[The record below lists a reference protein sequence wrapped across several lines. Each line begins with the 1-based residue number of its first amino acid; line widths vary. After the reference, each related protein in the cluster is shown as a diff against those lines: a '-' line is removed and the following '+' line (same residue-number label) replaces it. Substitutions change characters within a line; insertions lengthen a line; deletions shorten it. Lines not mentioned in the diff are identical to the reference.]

1 MQAMASKAETIESA
15 LRRAM
20 GYALLARALA
30 YPDDRAFTALQD
42 TARFADEALAGTP
55 LEQLNSVAL
64 VAKQNELEDAHIGLF
79 TLSSSPDCPMFE
91 TAFLSTEAAQQ
102 TARMADIAGF
112 YRAFGVDPASPGFRP
127 DDLCVELEFMGY
139 LCRKQAHAAEH
150 MGAPR
155 VKQVLRAQRMFLREH
170 LGRWGI
176 GIGRRI
182 ALRSLNHPFYR
193 TAGEALEDWL
203 RIDCESLGVG
213 HIDMVEAPQME
224 WVPPEADQE
233 FDDGTSPLIGVDEI
247 PVV

>member
-15 LRRAM
+15 LQRAM

-30 YPDDRAFTALQD
+30 YPDERTFTTLQD
-42 TARFADEALAGTP
+42 TARFAEEALVGTP
-55 LEQLNSVAL
+55 LERLNSLAL
-64 VAKQNELEDAHIGLF
+64 AARREELEAAHISIF

-102 TARMADIAGF
+102 TARMGDIAGF
-112 YRAFGVDPASPGFRP
+112 YRAFGVDPATPGFRP
-127 DDLCVELEFMGY
+127 DDLWVELEFMGY

-170 LGRWGI
+170 LGRWGP
-176 GIGRRI
+176 GLGRRI
-182 ALRSLNHPFYR
+182 ALRSFNNLFYL

-203 RIDCESLGVG
+203 GADCEALNVG
-213 HIDMVEAPQME
+213 PVDMVEAPQME
-224 WVPPEADQE
+224 WAPPEADE
-233 FDDGTSPLIGVDEI
+233 AFDDGSTPLIGVDEI
-247 PVV
+247 QVV